1 MNIAIW
7 GAKNSGIYILNM
19 LKEREEY
26 NVEYFI
32 DSDEKMWGTSVE
44 KIQVISPANLYD
56 GILEQIDF
64 VLVAFID
71 SMMQR
76 NQIVKR
82 NPEKFGFIRSRVF
95 KNKLV
100 LGDILVKDNNI
111 IFGKKNKPFLTRI
124 QFNVVDY
131 CNLNCRA
138 CSHFSNL
145 FEKGAQ
151 VPYEVF
157 CRDLDQIARNVCI
170 GQIDLVGGEPLLSDN
185 ITDYIRYC
193 RKVLENAE
201 IQLVTN
207 GVLIPK
213 QPKEFF
219 ECCLE
224 NDIYITIS
232 AYRPT
237 WEMQDMIVHKLE
249 DSGIPFSFTRIRND
263 FGKNINLDGREDKY
277 TAMRSCR
284 EHECHFFRYG
294 KLYKCPFEAL
304 GNRLFTHYNID
315 VHFDGGIDIYDERL
329 DWNWVVEQM
338 ENRPVDAC
346 RYCGKEVRVDWA
358 CNQTPVLAD
367 WIL

>member
-7 GAKNSGIYILNM
+7 GARSSGTYILKM
-19 LKEREEY
+19 LKDRGEY
-26 NVEYFI
+26 NVKYFI
-32 DSDEKMWGTSVE
+32 DSDEKMWGTSIE
-44 KIQVISPANLYD
+44 NIQVISPAKLYD
-56 GILEQIDF
+56 GILEQVDF

-71 SMMQR
+71 SILQK

-82 NPEKFGFIRSRVF
+82 NPEKFGFIRRKVF

-100 LGDILVKDNNI
+100 LGDILAEDKNI
-111 IFGKKNKPFLTRI
+111 IFGRKNLPFLARI

-157 CRDLDQIARNVCI
+157 CKDLEQIARNVCI
-170 GQIDLVGGEPLLSDN
+170 VQIDLVGGEPLLSSN
-185 ITDYIRYC
+185 IMDYIKYC
-193 RKVLENAE
+193 RKVLGNAE

-207 GVLIPK
+207 GIFIPK

-219 ECCLE
+219 DCCLE

-237 WEMQDMIVHKLE
+237 WEMQDVIVHKLE
-249 DSGIPFSFTRIRND
+249 ESGVPFSFTMMRND
-263 FGKNINLDGREDKY
+263 FGKNINLKGDEDKY
-277 TAMRSCR
+277 TAMQSCR
-284 EHECHFFRYG
+284 EHDCHFFKQGR
-294 KLYKCPFEAL
+294 LYKCPFEAL
-304 GNRLFTHYNID
+304 GNQLFTYYDID
-315 VHFDGGIDIYDERL
+315 VRLDGGIDIYDESL
-329 DWNWVVEQM
+329 DWNLVVEQI
-338 ENRPVDAC
+338 ENKPVDAC

-358 CNQTPVLAD
+358 CNQTPALAD

>member
-7 GAKNSGIYILNM
+7 GAKKSGTYILNI
-19 LKEREEY
+19 LKDREKY
-26 NVEYFI
+26 KVEYFI
-32 DSDEKMWGTSVE
+32 DSDEKMWKTNVE
-44 KIQVISPANLYD
+44 GIPVISPTDLYN

-64 VLVAFID
+64 VLVAFCD
-71 SMMQR
+71 SIIQR
-76 NQIVKR
+76 NRIVKR
-82 NPEKFGFIRSRVF
+82 NPEKFGFIRNKVF
-95 KNKLV
+95 QNKLV
-100 LGDILVKDNNI
+100 LEDVLTKDKNI
-111 IFGKKNKPFLTRI
+111 IFGKENIPFLSRI

-157 CRDLDQIARNVCI
+157 CRDLEQIARKVCV
-170 GQIDLVGGEPLLSDN
+170 GQIDLVGGEPLLSSN
-185 ITDYIRYC
+185 ITDYIKYC
-193 RKVLENAE
+193 RRVLENAE

-219 ECCLE
+219 DCCLE

-232 AYRPT
+232 SYRPT
-237 WEMQDMIVHKLE
+237 WEMQDVIIHKLSE
-249 DSGIPFSFTRIRND
+249 SGVPFSFTKIKND
-263 FGKNINLDGREDKY
+263 FGKNINLNGDEVKY

-284 EHECHFFRYG
+284 EHSCHFFRQG

-304 GNRLFTHYNID
+304 GNQLFTYYDID
-315 VHFDGGIDIYDERL
+315 VHFNGGVDLYEESL
-329 DWNWVVEQM
+329 DWNLLVERI
-338 ENRPVDAC
+338 ENEPVDAC
-346 RYCGKEVRVDWA
+346 RYCGEEVRVDWA